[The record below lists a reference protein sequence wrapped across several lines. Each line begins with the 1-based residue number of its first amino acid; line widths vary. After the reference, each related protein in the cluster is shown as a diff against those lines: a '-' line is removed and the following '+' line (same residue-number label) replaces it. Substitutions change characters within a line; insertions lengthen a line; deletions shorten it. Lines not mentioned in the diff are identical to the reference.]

1 MVGMPCLRAWLPP
14 RLLPVVRDLLAVDAF
29 GRGQGGI
36 LIIMVHLCRKFQ
48 DKPLRLLKLYPS
60 FVIIGKRFFPFFI
73 QFLIPVFQAYDDI

>member
-1 MVGMPCLRAWLPP
+1 MVRVPCLCAPLPP
-14 RLLPVVRDLLAVDAF
+14 ALLPVVCNLFAVDAL
-29 GRGQGGI
+29 GGGHGGI